1 MTNYNYGCFFFLSH
15 AGPLVPE
22 ITIKY
27 IAVILIFFNS
37 GLSLKTE
44 VRLSIEVCF
53 ICSYCSY
60 YGYNLGR
67 VFMDFYMFFNNNC
80 LKRDICNKLVG

>member
-1 MTNYNYGCFFFLSH
+1 MFFFLSH

-44 VRLSIEVCF
+44 VRLSIEVCVVVITVVTMVTTWVESSWIF
-53 ICSYCSY
+53 IC
-60 YGYNLGR
+60 
-67 VFMDFYMFFNNNC
+67 FF
-80 LKRDICNKLVG
+80 LLIIV